1 MAYYYS
7 RDKPIPVNL
16 FNPRWFLDRPP
27 HLLDLWDV
35 KFNTPDF
42 ALFYD
47 LSKISYNNQY
57 SGDRFTNH
65 GANIIIST
73 VICATKVLKSL
84 LAEDLSKYALT
95 FKTITSKLTS
105 CQNNKSKGKEILS
118 P

>member
-7 RDKPIPVNL
+7 HNEPIPANL
-16 FNPRWFLDRPP
+16 FDPRWFLDRPP

-47 LSKISYNNQY
+47 LSKISYNDRY
-57 SGDRFTNH
+57 SGDRFVNR
-65 GANIIIST
+65 GADIIISAT
-73 VICATKVLKSL
+73 IRVTKVLKSL
-84 LAEDLSKYALT
+84 PAEDLSEYALT

-105 CQNNKSKGKEILS
+105 RQNNKSKGKEIL
-118 P
+118 PP